1 MTRDELLGRLR
12 LPIVAAPMFL
22 VSGPDLVIAA
32 ARSGIVGAFPTPN
45 CRSPEQLDDWMTRI
59 AAETEDAP
67 GLWAANLVTHSSN
80 AQLGAHLELVAKHQ
94 PRIVITALGSPAPA
108 IPVVQ
113 GYGGIVLA
121 DVVNAAL
128 ARKAAA
134 AGADGLVA
142 VSSGAGGHTG
152 SLSPF
157 AFLSILRGFFDGII
171 CVGGGIAD
179 GHGVA
184 GAIAAGADLVYMG
197 TRFLAAEE
205 SMAAPAYKQM
215 VVDAQAH
222 DLLVSDAITGT
233 PASWL
238 KPSLVA
244 AGYDLADMGSKPDR
258 NYGGDPAKQWR
269 DLWSAG
275 HGLHATTKVEPVS
288 EIVDALTSD
297 FDAAMHRVAKI
308 RSMTGEMQRD

>member
-1 MTRDELLGRLR
+1 MPRDDLLSRLR
-12 LPIVAAPMFL
+12 LPVVAAPMFL

-45 CRSPEQLDDWMTRI
+45 CRTAEQLDDWMTRI
-59 AAETEDAP
+59 AAETSEAP

-80 AQLGAHLELVAKHQ
+80 AQLGDHLELVAKHR
-94 PRIVITALGSPAPA
+94 PKIVITALGSPAA
-108 IPVVQ
+108 VIPVVHS
-113 GYGGIVLA
+113 YGGIVLA

-128 ARKAAA
+128 AQKAAA
-134 AGADGLVA
+134 ADADGLVA

-152 SLSPF
+152 QLSPF
-157 AFLSILRGFFDGII
+157 AFLSILRSFFDGII

-184 GAIAAGADLVYMG
+184 GAITAGADLVYMG
-197 TRFLAAEE
+197 TRFLASEE

-244 AGYDLADMGSKPDR
+244 AGYDVANLGAKAER
-258 NYGGDPAKQWR
+258 NYGADPAKQWR

-275 HGLHATTKVEPVS
+275 HGLHATTSIEPVS
-288 EIVDALTSD
+288 AIVDELAQD
-297 FDAAMHRVAKI
+297 FDAAAGRIAEI
-308 RSMTGEMQRD
+308 RALAGGK